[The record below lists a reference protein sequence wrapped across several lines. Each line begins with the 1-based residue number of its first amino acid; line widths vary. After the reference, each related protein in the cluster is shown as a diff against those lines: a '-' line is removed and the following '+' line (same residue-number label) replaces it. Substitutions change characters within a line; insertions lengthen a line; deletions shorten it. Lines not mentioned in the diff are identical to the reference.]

1 MDDQEK
7 TKEKVIGRRKRKE
20 GGQELET
27 AAQAD
32 WDLRGQLDV
41 VSVEEMVHSIMGSV
55 MVLGSQSQWEEYGI
69 YWRDLTSDQG
79 KIQGPFSRRT
89 GNSTASFCR
98 DNGEGEESQDGENW
112 GIAESGTEID
122 WETLAHKY
130 SERSSWG

>member
-7 TKEKVIGRRKRKE
+7 TKRESNRKE
-20 GGQELET
+20 EEKGGWLRAET

-32 WDLRGQLDV
+32 WNLRGQLDV

-79 KIQGPFSRRT
+79 KIQGPFSGRT
-89 GNSTASFCR
+89 GKSTVSFFS
-98 DNGEGEESQDGENW
+98 DNGEGEESQAGEKN
-112 GIAESGTEID
+112 
-122 WETLAHKY
+122 
-130 SERSSWG
+130 